1 MDRVLALVFQSVIR
15 GGDGMRRVRFSI
27 NIRMDLV
34 RKLNVLAKEQNI
46 SRSRLVENMIILFT
60 KDMDEGGKDHGEE
73 NGREEA

>member
-1 MDRVLALVFQSVIR
+1 
-15 GGDGMRRVRFSI
+15 MRRVRFSI

-60 KDMDEGGKDHGEE
+60 KDMDEGGKDHGE
-73 NGREEA
+73 

>member
-1 MDRVLALVFQSVIR
+1 
-15 GGDGMRRVRFSI
+15 MRRVRFSI

-73 NGREEA
+73 NGREKA

>member
-1 MDRVLALVFQSVIR
+1 MVRALALVLQSVIR

>member
-1 MDRVLALVFQSVIR
+1 MVRALALVLQSFIR
-15 GGDGMRRVRFSI
+15 GGDGMRRVRVSV
-27 NIRMDLV
+27 NVRVDLLH
-34 RKLNVLAKEQNI
+34 RLTDMARQQNM

>member
-1 MDRVLALVFQSVIR
+1 MVRALDLVLPGVVR

>member
-1 MDRVLALVFQSVIR
+1 MVRALALVLPGIVR

-27 NIRMDLV
+27 NIRMDLA
-34 RKLNVLAKEQNI
+34 RKLNVLAREQNI

>member
-1 MDRVLALVFQSVIR
+1 MVRSLDLVLPGIVR

-34 RKLNVLAKEQNI
+34 RKLNILAKEQNI

-73 NGREEA
+73 NGREKA